1 MTIADN
7 KLIAIFMGGKTS
19 DMNNKIVQG
28 HQNIWLPIHG
38 ICNWT
43 TVDIGNG
50 KTLQYHKSWDWLIPV
65 IDKITSMDA
74 YIKYKNDSSSQFND
88 GGIYINTKFI
98 DNTYND
104 VVDFIKWWNASQADR

>member
-19 DMNNKIVQG
+19 EMNNKIVQG
-28 HQNIWLPIHG
+28 YQNIWLPIHG

-74 YIKYKNDSSSQFND
+74 YIKYKDHSSSQFSD

-104 VVDFIKWWNASQADR
+104 VVDFIKWYNNEN